1 MVGVMVPVGTGDGG
15 TTGLTSAFSPA
26 TPDDVTPTTPSAL
39 WEAITPGSDY
49 KALMNTHTHTH
60 TPWSLTHI
68 TLDTKEEEKK
78 SIFQQEY
85 F

>member
-1 MVGVMVPVGTGDGG
+1 MEAGTKTMVGVMVPVGTGDGG

-49 KALMNTHTHTH
+49 KALMNTHTHTL
-60 TPWSLTHI
+60 PGASHI
-68 TLDTKEEEKK
+68 LR
-78 SIFQQEY
+78 
-85 F
+85 